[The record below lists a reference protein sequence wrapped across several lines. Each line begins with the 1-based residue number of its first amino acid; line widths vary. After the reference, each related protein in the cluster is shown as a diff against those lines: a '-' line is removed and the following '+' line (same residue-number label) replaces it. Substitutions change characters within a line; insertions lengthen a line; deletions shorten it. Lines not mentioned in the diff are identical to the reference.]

1 MSDDIYDTI
10 RRHMNA
16 VWPLKLP
23 KHKKIL
29 EFLKLMFPTEEEAKI
44 ISIFD
49 QPLLDQ
55 KNPQKIAK
63 LTGLDLEKVNET
75 CEKMVEKGVIL
86 KSGKKFGLLP
96 IMPGLFEFYFIS
108 GKDENLVQA
117 AELFHEIIDLGLL
130 NEWYSSDYP
139 FFRTLPSSS
148 LSQKIKTVEIN
159 EDVGAQHEIL
169 VFEDVEKYVQLA
181 KSITVV
187 KCACRTTYALLGE
200 TCEKP
205 MEICMALNLASN
217 ALNDYHLG
225 RPISKEEALELLK
238 VAEDNGLVHTIIN
251 GSGPDTPMLICNC
264 CSCHCGVLNGL
275 TKLNNPRAFAKS
287 NFRPEIDRSI
297 CKRCETCL
305 KICPMSA
312 IWHHWP
318 HQADLSDNF
327 IIIKEERC
335 IGCGLC
341 AHHCQTEAISMKR
354 VSNDIPEET
363 LLGVLTQV
371 EQQKNH

>member
-1 MSDDIYDTI
+1 MSDDLYDTI

-23 KHKKIL
+23 KHKKIQ
-29 EFLKLMFPTEEEAKI
+29 EFLKMLFPTEEEAKI
-44 ISIFD
+44 ISLFD

-63 LTGLDLEKVNET
+63 ITGLSLEKVEEI
-75 CEKMVEKGVIL
+75 CEKMVEKGTIL
-86 KSGKKFGLLP
+86 KTGKKFALLP

-108 GKDENLVQA
+108 GKDKNLVQA
-117 AELFHEIIDLGLL
+117 ATLFHEIIDTGLL
-130 NEWYSSDYP
+130 NEWYTSEYP

-148 LSQKIKTVEIN
+148 LVSKVKTVEIN
-159 EDVGAQHEIL
+159 EEVGAQHEIL
-169 VFEDVEKYVQLA
+169 VFEDVAKYIQLA

-187 KCACRTTYALLGE
+187 NCACRTTYALIGDK
-200 TCEKP
+200 CEKP
-205 MEICMALNLASN
+205 MDICMALNLASD
-217 ALNDYHLG
+217 ALNSYHLG
-225 RPISKEEALELLK
+225 RPVSKEEALELIK
-238 VAEDNGLVHTIIN
+238 VAEENGLVHTIIN

-264 CSCHCGVLNGL
+264 CSCHCGVLGGL
-275 TKLNNPRAFAKS
+275 IKFNNPRAFAKS

-297 CKRCETCL
+297 CKRCEKCI
-305 KICPMSA
+305 KMCPMTA

-318 HQADLSDNF
+318 HAADLSDNF
-327 IIIKEERC
+327 ILIKEERC

-341 AHHCQTEAISMKR
+341 AHHCLTEAIFMKR
-354 VSNDIPEET
+354 IANDIPEET

-371 EQQKNH
+371 EQKKHH